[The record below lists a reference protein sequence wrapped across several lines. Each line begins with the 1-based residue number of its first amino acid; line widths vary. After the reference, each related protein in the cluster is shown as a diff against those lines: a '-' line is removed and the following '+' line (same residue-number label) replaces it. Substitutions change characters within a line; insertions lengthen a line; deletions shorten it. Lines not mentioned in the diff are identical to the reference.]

1 MPLRFFLLPLALST
15 EPAAAASLPS
25 YAFAL
30 AAESDRPRLDMS
42 QPRQPLKQDPKL
54 QLPDF
59 DVPPPPSWAL
69 EAKKRKRQTRL
80 QTPQWQRAP
89 MLVPELDPKTG
100 MPKTGKW
107 RQQGFSSPDYQLD
120 PFSQL
125 R

>member
-15 EPAAAASLPS
+15 EPAAASLPS

-80 QTPQWQRAP
+80 QTPQWQLAP
-89 MLVPELDPKTG
+89 MLAPELD
-100 MPKTGKW
+100 PKTGKW